1 MTGNPTGGV
10 TSHKDSP
17 PVENLAMPIAVHE
30 SPATRPWP
38 FFAQHVPGD
47 PGEPGEPTPSREPGE
62 PTLPD
67 EPPPDPVA

>member
-1 MTGNPTGGV
+1 M
-10 TSHKDSP
+10 
-17 PVENLAMPIAVHE
+17 ENLAMPIAVHE
-30 SPATRPWP
+30 LPATRPWP
-38 FFAQHVPGD
+38 FFAQHVPGDPGD

>member
-1 MTGNPTGGV
+1 MTRNPTGCV
-10 TSHKDSP
+10 ASHKDSP
-17 PVENLAMPIAVHE
+17 SMENLAMPIAVHE
-30 SPATRPWP
+30 LPATRPWP
-38 FFAQHVPGD
+38 FLAQHVPGD